1 MKKFGLDTKQGCLR
15 LMALFMVLILVSSF
29 FAALISSDFANVKIS
44 HLKVDARGA
53 ELDLDLYAPAG
64 VSDSDKLP
72 AVLLAHGRGATKNV
86 VRGVAE
92 ELSRRGFVVLNVNS
106 YGMGLSE
113 QPPSDEGGNGVNG
126 FNFGVGSYGMN
137 DALAFARTLHY
148 VDQTR
153 IAMFGHSYGSSRATN
168 AAIAD
173 CGYFTLNDLL
183 INVLYE
189 QFGQEFTPEEI
200 LLDADELAAARL
212 NEYQLKHYEAIR
224 AEKEEWYNTRLDTI
238 VLTGSSGGPAA
249 STVVV
254 GGHEV
259 TRNCQVNVTFIDG
272 MYDSLGT
279 GAMWSPDGT
288 NTVLGTSIKTDYWYS
303 IDDAGV
309 FTEIGALDT
318 VNILD
323 TPALAE
329 AIEGRAARIV
339 CFNPESHSKNYFS
352 SKTNSDAVRIL
363 SQTLSYNNGELTDA
377 ATQPIDAAKNIWW
390 LRACFN
396 FIAMLSMLALIFPVV
411 AYLLKLDY
419 FAAVIAPMHESKL
432 GKTSKGEYWLFAL
445 LTVIAT
451 IMCLVK
457 ANSGGPIWANPFGKR
472 ILHYTLRLVTTSAIA
487 VWFVVWLTL
496 ASFILLAVKVI
507 INKKRFGDTGL
518 KELNPLPGIG
528 KILKALL
535 IAVIVIIISNGLLVM
550 IGRLFNQDFR
560 FWQTQFTDMRIGDW
574 FVALPYVVMF
584 TFCYFIM
591 GLAVNYGART
601 DISEK
606 KEMLLTVVVNS
617 LGVWGLSL
625 FCYVMWFVNWKG
637 AAISDFTLSYSMQL
651 FVPLTV
657 YISRKLY
664 KMTNSVWLGSFVN
677 AMLLSWTLVCSA
689 GIADI
694 YYGQSI
700 FAILFGA

>member
-1 MKKFGLDTKQGCLR
+1 MKKLTLSCKEGCLK
-15 LMALFMVLILVSSF
+15 LIALFLVVILVSSF
-29 FAALISSDFANVKIS
+29 CAALVSSDLGQVKIS

-53 ELDLDLYAPAG
+53 ELDIDLYVPAG

-86 VRGVAE
+86 LRGVAE

-126 FNFGVGSYGMN
+126 FFFGNGSYGMN

-148 VDQTR
+148 IDQTR
-153 IAMFGHSYGSSRATN
+153 IAMYGHSYGSSRAAN

-183 INVLYE
+183 INVLYDE
-189 QFGQEFTPEEI
+189 FGQEFTAEEI
-200 LLDADELAAARL
+200 LLPADELALARL
-212 NEYQLKHYEAIR
+212 NADQLKYYEALK
-224 AEKEEWYNTRLDTI
+224 AEKTQWYNTRLDTV

-259 TRNCQVNVTFIDG
+259 TRNCQVNVTFING
-272 MYDSLGT
+272 KYDSLGP
-279 GAMWSPDGT
+279 GSMWTAEGT
-288 NTVLGTSIKTDYWYS
+288 NVVLGTPIKTDYWYS
-303 IDDAGV
+303 IDDAGA
-309 FTEIGALDT
+309 FTEIGALGN
-318 VNILD
+318 VSILD
-323 TPALAE
+323 TPALDA
-329 AIEGRAARIV
+329 AIDSRSARIV
-339 CFNPESHSKNYFS
+339 CFNDESHSKNYFS
-352 SKTNSDAVRIL
+352 SQTTADAVRIL
-363 SQTLSYNNGELTDA
+363 SQTLSYNNGELNDPT
-377 ATQPIDAAKNIWW
+377 TQPIDGAKTIWW

-396 FIAMLSMLALIFPVV
+396 FVAMLGMLALIFPVV

-419 FAAVIAPMHESKL
+419 FAAVIAPKQERRL
-432 GKTSKGEYWLFAL
+432 GKTSRGEYWLFAL
-445 LTVIAT
+445 LTVVAT
-451 IMCLVK
+451 VLCLLK

-496 ASFILLAVKVI
+496 ASFILLAIKVI

-518 KELNPLPGIG
+518 KELNPLPGFG
-528 KILKALL
+528 KVMKTLL
-535 IAVIVIIISNGLLVM
+535 IAIVVIIVSNGLLVM

-606 KEMLLTVVVNS
+606 KEMALTIVVNS

-657 YISRKLY
+657 YISRKIY
-664 KMTNSVWLGSFVN
+664 KMTNSVWLGSFIN

-700 FAILFGA
+700 FSIFFGA